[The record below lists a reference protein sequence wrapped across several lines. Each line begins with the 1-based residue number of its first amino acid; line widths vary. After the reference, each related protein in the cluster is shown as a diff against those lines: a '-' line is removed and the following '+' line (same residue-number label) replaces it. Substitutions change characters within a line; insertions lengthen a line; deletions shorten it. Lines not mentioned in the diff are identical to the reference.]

1 MAFDPAQVGRKLI
14 AVGEGQTKTGN
25 KLKSAA
31 DELRGVAAIFDDNA
45 RVDRALGAI
54 ETATRSLRNLV
65 SLIANA
71 FHSVA
76 SGLDSITVPSIDPD
90 SRVFDIPVIG
100 RVRLVTGVDI
110 SSARPFRPIGA
121 SVEAVADNLDNIR
134 VGLLEIANGARDLQ
148 EQLPAVKTG
157 ILNGADEM
165 AKGGQ
170 DLVAA
175 GTAMEDAGNLLAS

>member
-14 AVGEGQTKTGN
+14 AVGEGQIKTGN

-31 DELRGVAAIFDDNA
+31 KQLKDVAAIFDDDA

-54 ETATRSLRNLV
+54 ETATRSVRNLV
-65 SLIANA
+65 SLIATA

-76 SGLDSITVPSIDPD
+76 TGLDSITVPSIDPD

-110 SSARPFRPIGA
+110 SSARPFRPIAAGI
-121 SVEAVADNLDNIR
+121 EAVADNLDNIR
-134 VGLLEIANGARDLQ
+134 AGLLEIANGARDLQ
-148 EQLPAVKTG
+148 DQLPTVKTG
-157 ILNGADEM
+157 VLNGAGEM
-165 AKGGQ
+165 DKGGD

-175 GTAMEDAGNLLAS
+175 GTTMKDAGTLLAS